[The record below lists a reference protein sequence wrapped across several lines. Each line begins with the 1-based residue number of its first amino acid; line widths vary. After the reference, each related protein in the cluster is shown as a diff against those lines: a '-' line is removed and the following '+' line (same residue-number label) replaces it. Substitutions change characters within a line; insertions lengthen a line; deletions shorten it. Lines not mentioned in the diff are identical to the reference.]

1 MLPHGPLNR
10 GGPAVLARREG
21 HAIIP
26 ASRDGAR
33 KARSQAGVV
42 KEMSILIRDVREHE
56 LDSVLALNNAAGP
69 GILPMDAAKLR
80 FFWENADYFRVAEK
94 DGLLAGF
101 LIALSQEAAHDSPN
115 FLWFRERYPEF
126 LYIDR
131 IVVASTRRGAG
142 VGRVFYAD
150 VQSFAELRLPRL
162 AAEVFLESSSHPALL
177 FHGSFGF
184 REVGQQVMPGHDLR
198 ACMLVKE
205 LCSHAFVQERYG
217 RELPTQPWAEARAL
231 PGRKSQRATGT

>member
-1 MLPHGPLNR
+1 
-10 GGPAVLARREG
+10 
-21 HAIIP
+21 
-26 ASRDGAR
+26 
-33 KARSQAGVV
+33 
-42 KEMSILIRDVREHE
+42 MSILIRDVREHE

-101 LIALSQEAAHDSPN
+101 LIALSQEAEHDSPN

-162 AAEVFLESSSHPALL
+162 AAEVFMESSSHPALL

-184 REVGQQVMPGHDLR
+184 REVGQQVMPGLGLR

-217 RELPTQPWAEARAL
+217 QELPAQSWAGARAL